1 MTPRTFLLQNQ
12 LKAPEE
18 KDILSLTK
26 HSLEVSKAYNRGIE
40 AHKGCVPIHQSP
52 EFASFFVIDY
62 KNLLHIF
69 LIIMALFAT
78 RYLRSITSCNHLGRT
93 YIIPQRAFSSST
105 TNKSAAVLLAVS
117 SVTRQLIHHPGVQ
130 VNKSN
135 RSMVPEVDSP
145 ELSHAYGDKFISK
158 SVLRKVA
165 NIQKRDDTVNT
176 DRGDVYTTEGD
187 ESINLKSVGLEA
199 NRG

>member
-1 MTPRTFLLQNQ
+1 
-12 LKAPEE
+12 
-18 KDILSLTK
+18 
-26 HSLEVSKAYNRGIE
+26 
-40 AHKGCVPIHQSP
+40 
-52 EFASFFVIDY
+52 
-62 KNLLHIF
+62 
-69 LIIMALFAT
+69 
-78 RYLRSITSCNHLGRT
+78 
-93 YIIPQRAFSSST
+93 
-105 TNKSAAVLLAVS
+105 AAVLLAVS